1 MPRYVSQIFVMLM
14 SSLFGSAAHANAP
27 IKLYYETREPY
38 AYLAPDGSVSGS
50 IATNVAQAFHE
61 AGISYEWVMIP
72 FKRQLQQLEANAE
85 QACGLGFFKTVERE
99 KIGKFSHVIY
109 VDKFSVMLAHKN
121 FRPAEGMGLF
131 DAMSI
136 KGARMLRKEASFY
149 GAFVEDVALKSKPL
163 LVLTTAAPRNMALM
177 IAASRADFMLV
188 TTDEAKYLME
198 SIPESNGLHIFKP
211 VDMPAG
217 QRRYLLCSNSVPDEV
232 INRFNRAISK

>member
-1 MPRYVSQIFVMLM
+1 MLDYVKQISML
-14 SSLFGSAAHANAP
+14 LLSALSGLAAYAGTP

-50 IATNVAQAFHE
+50 IATNVAQAFNE
-61 AGISYEWVMIP
+61 AGISYEWVTTP

-85 QACGLGFFKTVERE
+85 PACGLGFFKTVERE
-99 KIGKFSHVIY
+99 KIGKFSHAVY
-109 VDKFSVMLAHKN
+109 MDKISVMLAHKN

-149 GAFVEDVALKSKPL
+149 GAFVEDVVRKSNPS
-163 LVLTTAAPRNMALM
+163 LVVTTAAPRNMALM

-188 TTDEAKYLME
+188 TIDEAKYLME
-198 SIPESNGLHIFKP
+198 NLPESDGLHIFKP
-211 VDMPAG
+211 VDMPPG

-232 INRFNRAISK
+232 LKRFNRAMDK